1 MSARA
6 SDVLIAGAGPA
17 GAHLA
22 LRLARAGWSVTLIDR
37 QRFPRPKPC
46 GEFLSPECLPLLED
60 VGLREATLALGASR
74 LAGMRIH
81 GHGHAA
87 SGRYVRVGHACARFD
102 HGYAV
107 RRETLDALAV
117 ERAGRTDGIRLL
129 EGFKLEA
136 LLRGGDGRVR
146 GARVLD
152 PAGEPHELRASFT
165 IGADG
170 LQSRVARQL
179 GAARAL
185 PWLRRYAI
193 VARFAAPRHELAEVH
208 LFPGGYFAAAPID
221 GGAFTVNLVVGA
233 EALSGGGQ
241 AGLERDFRGALERAP
256 ALAARLAGA
265 DPLEPL
271 RACGPLAGAT
281 ARQTFDGAAL
291 VGDACGFVD
300 PLTGEGLFFA
310 MRGAELLAL
319 DLDRALRAGRTD
331 AASLRSYART
341 RAREF
346 GPRYAFARL
355 LQRAL
360 RHPGLVERG
369 LSLLARRPGLADLV
383 VSLTGD
389 YVPFREL
396 LRPGVWGRALRN
408 TPATALMQVP

>member
-1 MSARA
+1 MSRA
-6 SDVLIAGAGPA
+6 GSDVLIAGAGPA

-37 QRFPRPKPC
+37 RRFPRPKPC
-46 GEFLSPECLPLLED
+46 GEFMSPECLPLLED
-60 VGLREATLALGASR
+60 VGLREETLALGARR

-87 SGRYVRVGHACARFD
+87 RGRYVRVGRAVARFD

-117 ERAGRTDGIRLL
+117 EHARRTDGIRLL
-129 EGFKLEA
+129 EGFALEA
-136 LLRGGDGRVR
+136 LLRDAQGRVL

-152 PAGEPHELRASFT
+152 PAGEPRALRAAFT

-179 GAARAL
+179 GAARPV

-193 VARFAAPRHELAEVH
+193 VARFAAPPDDLAEVH

-221 GGAFTVNLVVGA
+221 DGAFTVNLVVGP
-233 EALSGGGQ
+233 EALSGGGR
-241 AGLERDFRGALERAP
+241 AGLQRDFDAALRRAP
-256 ALAARLAGA
+256 ALAERLAGA
-265 DPLEPL
+265 SLLEPL
-271 RACGPLAGAT
+271 KACGPLAST
-281 ARQTFDGAAL
+281 TTRQTFDGAAL

-300 PLTGEGLFFA
+300 PLTGEGLYFA
-310 MRGAELLAL
+310 MHGALLLAL
-319 DLDRALRAGRTD
+319 DVDRALRSGRTD
-331 AASLRSYART
+331 AASLRGYAR
-341 RAREF
+341 ARSRCF

-355 LQRAL
+355 LQRSL
-360 RHPGLVERG
+360 RHPGLVER
-369 LSLLARRPGLADLV
+369 SLALLERRPGLADLV
-383 VSLTGD
+383 VALTGD

-396 LRPGVWGRALRN
+396 TRPGVWRGALRRA
-408 TPATALMQVP
+408 PGGALMQAP